1 MRLCRADYHG
11 AYFKVTRAG
20 CPSLVGLEGFV
31 AAETRNTFQLVAK
44 DNRKEINSRN
54 WWHYLMRLLQVQ
66 SGSDLEDYL
75 FTTIYCCIA
84 VPTLF

>member
-44 DNRKEINSRN
+44 DNKWETLRGSFLGTISKYAFLVGFGSFPRRAPPCPSRYPVS
-54 WWHYLMRLLQVQ
+54 W
-66 SGSDLEDYL
+66 
-75 FTTIYCCIA
+75 
-84 VPTLF
+84 

>member
-11 AYFKVTRAG
+11 AYFKVTRSG

-44 DNRKEINSRN
+44 DNRKEINARN
-54 WWHYLMRLLQVQ
+54 W
-66 SGSDLEDYL
+66 
-75 FTTIYCCIA
+75 
-84 VPTLF
+84 

>member
-11 AYFKVTRAG
+11 AYFKGTRAG

-44 DNRKEINSRN
+44 DNK
-54 WWHYLMRLLQVQ
+54 
-66 SGSDLEDYL
+66 
-75 FTTIYCCIA
+75 
-84 VPTLF
+84 

>member
-11 AYFKVTRAG
+11 AYFKVTRSG

-44 DNRKEINSRN
+44 DNRWESKININ
-54 WWHYLMRLLQVQ
+54 MFHYFDNILLK
-66 SGSDLEDYL
+66 
-75 FTTIYCCIA
+75 
-84 VPTLF
+84 

>member
-44 DNRKEINSRN
+44 DNRKDMNSRN
-54 WWHYLMRLLQVQ
+54 
-66 SGSDLEDYL
+66 
-75 FTTIYCCIA
+75 C
-84 VPTLF
+84 

>member
-1 MRLCRADYHG
+1 MLDTRTSSLRFKMRLCRADYHG

-44 DNRKEINSRN
+44 DNKCEMLN
-54 WWHYLMRLLQVQ
+54 
-66 SGSDLEDYL
+66 
-75 FTTIYCCIA
+75 
-84 VPTLF
+84 